1 MNLYNCFTVS
11 TCTPYFCGL
20 ISNGNEQLNVEYQK
34 LADIKMKI
42 DKYNEINKLTKELNA
57 KGKEI
62 LEKTFEYEKD
72 YNQYEDNII
81 NIETH
86 FKTLTETAY
95 DESGDLTYNY
105 ENDVKKSSATGRVKI
120 TCQIADENSHGRL
133 YMKINMFDL
142 ALFLNRIDLNA
153 GCQFLIHDGSY
164 CKPNPDAKAKVIKY
178 VDEYLKRKGT
188 GQYFITI
195 NKSELDEKDLEFLKS
210 QGTVVAEFD
219 REYKDTHR
227 FFGFKY

>member
-1 MNLYNCFTVS
+1 MLENRGDYFKNRIEKLEGELEKLQNEKKGLQKIISES
-11 TCTPYFCGL
+11 TKIFQNTQL
-20 ISNGNEQLNVEYQK
+20 VDDIHNINEQLNVEYQK

-120 TCQIADENSHGRL
+120 TCQIADE
-133 YMKINMFDL
+133 
-142 ALFLNRIDLNA
+142 
-153 GCQFLIHDGSY
+153 
-164 CKPNPDAKAKVIKY
+164 
-178 VDEYLKRKGT
+178 
-188 GQYFITI
+188 
-195 NKSELDEKDLEFLKS
+195 
-210 QGTVVAEFD
+210 
-219 REYKDTHR
+219 THMDVCI
-227 FFGFKY
+227 